1 MKKIKKVLNRD
12 RFKTD
17 YDMNASDEY
26 IVAKNELVSLFKA
39 NVIDNRLKID
49 NLFLYSDPKLI
60 SRLLFFNEIYKKLL
74 DIPGYIFEFGTRYG
88 NFASALMS
96 MRDIYEPYNRNRKI
110 IACDT
115 FEGLKG
121 ITKKDN
127 IYKSNDFSTPK
138 NYEKYLEKL
147 LAIKEKFGALPNVK
161 RYEILKGDA
170 SLTVKNFLK
179 KNKETVIAMAFFD
192 MDIYKPT
199 KDVLKTILPY
209 LVKGSILIFDD
220 AICELSS
227 GETEAIREVFDLN
240 KIKLRRWQYNS
251 RIVYFEI

>member
-1 MKKIKKVLNRD
+1 MQKSHNRK

-26 IVAKNELVSLFKA
+26 IDAKNSMCELFKSK
-39 NVIDNRLKID
+39 IIEDRFKID
-49 NLFLYSDPKLI
+49 NIFLYSDPKLL
-60 SRLLFFNEIYKKLL
+60 SRLLFFNEMYKKLL

-88 NFASALMS
+88 NFSSALIS

-121 ITKKDN
+121 ITSKDN
-127 IYKSNDFSTPK
+127 IYKSSDFSTPK

-147 LAIKEKFGALPNVK
+147 FSVKEKFGALSNVK

-170 SLTVKNFLK
+170 SVTVKKFLK
-179 KNKETVIAMAFFD
+179 ENKETIIAMAFFD

-199 KDVLKTILPY
+199 KDVLKTIVPY
-209 LVKGSILIFDD
+209 LVKGSILVFDD

-227 GETEAIREVFDLN
+227 GETEAIKEVFDLN
-240 KIKLRRWQYNS
+240 KIRLRRWQYNS
-251 RIVYFEI
+251 RIVYFEL

>member
-1 MKKIKKVLNRD
+1 
-12 RFKTD
+12 
-17 YDMNASDEY
+17 
-26 IVAKNELVSLFKA
+26 
-39 NVIDNRLKID
+39 
-49 NLFLYSDPKLI
+49 
-60 SRLLFFNEIYKKLL
+60 
-74 DIPGYIFEFGTRYG
+74 
-88 NFASALMS
+88 

-227 GETEAIREVFDLN
+227 EKQRP
-240 KIKLRRWQYNS
+240 
-251 RIVYFEI
+251 